1 MIWPWSAQSPDDPLQ
16 ACARPSSPHSRS
28 SPPASRSAVAP
39 RRHRPRPSI
48 PSAPSVAGAYDCGED
63 GRIQVEFLGDRV
75 RVTEADGSIVELPAA
90 PPGQRNRFGEGV
102 SAIVIEGR
110 EALYMRAR
118 REPWTCAR

>member
-1 MIWPWSAQSPDDPLQ
+1 MVAKAPVIRCGLRPAFLAVLALVSA
-16 ACARPSSPHSRS
+16 CVEERG
-28 SPPASRSAVAP
+28 PAPAPAAAVVAA
-39 RRHRPRPSI
+39 
-48 PSAPSVAGAYDCGED
+48 APSVAGVYDCGED